1 MKKLMMMAVILLAGV
16 GSVMAQS
23 DYKRGIFNHV
33 GLNVG
38 AGTEGIS
45 VGVAAPVTNF
55 LEVEAGVN
63 IMPSFKL
70 SGDLDVDVNTSS
82 LPQVPVPNVQ
92 YPSSATI
99 HAEGSFD
106 RTTFN
111 VKANLYPFGGGSKF
125 FIAAG
130 LSIGGEKIAEVTGS
144 CDELRDFSNRYLKD
158 NPNLESQFRKAISA
172 NLGGYNLE
180 LDENYN
186 LQGDIRCK
194 NVRPYLGLGFG
205 RLVPKNRIGCR
216 FELGCQFMG
225 KLKVYQNGNEI
236 DINKALEDAGE
247 DDLSKFVKDLKV
259 YPVLKF
265 SLTGESYNIDKEL

>member
-82 LPQVPVPNVQ
+82 LPQVPDFQ
-92 YPSSATI
+92 YPTSATI
-99 HAEGSFD
+99 HAEGAFD

-194 NVRPYLGLGFG
+194 NVRPYLGLAQ
-205 RLVPKNRIGCR
+205 V
-216 FELGCQFMG
+216 
-225 KLKVYQNGNEI
+225 
-236 DINKALEDAGE
+236 
-247 DDLSKFVKDLKV
+247 
-259 YPVLKF
+259 
-265 SLTGESYNIDKEL
+265 

>member
-1 MKKLMMMAVILLAGV
+1 MKKLMMMAVLLLAGV

-70 SGDLDVDVNTSS
+70 SGDLDVDVKPIPGVST
-82 LPQVPVPNVQ
+82 PTD
-92 YPSSATI
+92 ATI
-99 HAEGSFD
+99 HVDGDFS

-144 CDELRDFSNRYLKD
+144 CDELRQFSENNLHTPELKD
-158 NPNLESQFRKAISA
+158 QFRKAISA

-265 SLTGESYNIDKEL
+265 SLTGRIL

>member
-23 DYKRGIFNHV
+23 DYKRGIFNHI

-70 SGDLDVDVNTSS
+70 SGDLDVDVPENPSWPD
-82 LPQVPVPNVQ
+82 LPNGQK
-92 YPSSATI
+92 YPTEATI
-99 HAEGSFD
+99 HVDGDFS

-144 CDELRDFSNRYLKD
+144 CDELRDFSNNYLPTQDLKD
-158 NPNLESQFRKAISA
+158 QFRQAATA
-172 NLGGYNLE
+172 NLGGYKLV

-194 NVRPYLGLGFG
+194 NVRPYLGFGFG
-205 RLVPKNRIGCR
+205 RLVPKNRIGFR

-225 KLKVYQNGNEI
+225 KLKVYQNGNQI
-236 DINKALEDAGE
+236 DIEQALKDAGE
-247 DDLSKFVKDLKV
+247 DDLSKFVNDLKV

-265 SLTGESYNIDKEL
+265 SLTGRIL

>member
-1 MKKLMMMAVILLAGV
+1 
-16 GSVMAQS
+16 MAQS

-38 AGTEGIS
+38 AGTEGIG

-70 SGDLDVDVNTSS
+70 SGDLDVDVNISS
-82 LPQVPVPNVQ
+82 LPQVPNVQ
-92 YPSSATI
+92 YPHEATI

-111 VKANLYPFGGGSKF
+111 VKANLYPFGGGTKF

-130 LSIGGEKIAEVTGS
+130 LSIGGEKIAEVSGS
-144 CDELRDFSNRYLKD
+144 CDELRDFSQSLPTQELKD
-158 NPNLESQFRKAISA
+158 QFRQAVSA
-172 NLGGYNLE
+172 NLAGYNLQF
-180 LDENYN
+180 DENYN
-186 LQGDIRCK
+186 VQGDIRCK
-194 NVRPYLGLGFG
+194 KVRPYLGLGFG
-205 RLVPKNRIGCR
+205 RLVPKNRLGMR
-216 FELGCQFMG
+216 LELGCQFMD
-225 KLKVYQNGNEI
+225 KLKVYQNDTEI
-236 DINKALEDAGE
+236 DVNKALEDAGE

-265 SLTGESYNIDKEL
+265 SLTGRIL

>member
-1 MKKLMMMAVILLAGV
+1 MKKLMMMAVLLLAGV

-70 SGDLDVDVNTSS
+70 SGDLDVDVKPIPGVST
-82 LPQVPVPNVQ
+82 PTD
-92 YPSSATI
+92 ATI
-99 HAEGSFD
+99 HVDGDFS

-144 CDELRDFSNRYLKD
+144 CDDLREFSQNLPTQELKD
-158 NPNLESQFRKAISA
+158 QLRQAATA

-186 LQGDIRCK
+186 VQGDIRCK

-265 SLTGESYNIDKEL
+265 SLTGRIL

>member
-1 MKKLMMMAVILLAGV
+1 MKKLMMMAVILLAGL

-82 LPQVPVPNVQ
+82 LPQVPNVH
-92 YPSSATI
+92 YPTGATI

-144 CDELRDFSNRYLKD
+144 CDELRDFSNNYLKIIKLWS
-158 NPNLESQFRKAISA
+158 NSSVRLYQPTWVVTTWSSMRTITFRAISVA
-172 NLGGYNLE
+172 
-180 LDENYN
+180 
-186 LQGDIRCK
+186 R
-194 NVRPYLGLGFG
+194 
-205 RLVPKNRIGCR
+205 
-216 FELGCQFMG
+216 M
-225 KLKVYQNGNEI
+225 
-236 DINKALEDAGE
+236 
-247 DDLSKFVKDLKV
+247 FVHTSV
-259 YPVLKF
+259 
-265 SLTGESYNIDKEL
+265 

>member
-70 SGDLDVDVNTSS
+70 SGDLDVDINM
-82 LPQVPVPNVQ
+82 PQESDIQ
-92 YPSSATI
+92 YPTSGTI

-144 CDELRDFSNRYLKD
+144 CDELRDFSNNNLPTQDLKD
-158 NPNLESQFRKAISA
+158 QFRQAATA
-172 NLGGYNLE
+172 NLGGYKLE

-265 SLTGESYNIDKEL
+265 SLTGRIL

>member
-1 MKKLMMMAVILLAGV
+1 MKKLMMVAVILLTSV
-16 GSVMAQS
+16 GSVMAQNE
-23 DYKRGIFNHV
+23 YKRGLFNHV

-45 VGVAAPVTNF
+45 VGLAAPVTSF
-55 LEVEAGVN
+55 FELEAGVN
-63 IMPSFKL
+63 VMPSFKL

-82 LPQVPVPNVQ
+82 LPQVPNVQ
-92 YPSSATI
+92 YPPEATI

-130 LSIGGEKIAEVTGS
+130 LSIGGEKIAEVNGS
-144 CDELRDFSNRYLKD
+144 CDQLRVISQKLPTQELK
-158 NPNLESQFRKAISA
+158 EQFRQAVTA
-172 NLGGYNLE
+172 NLGGYKLE

-205 RLVPKNRIGCR
+205 RLVPKNRLGMR

-225 KLKVYQNGNEI
+225 KLKVYQNDTEI

-259 YPVLKF
+259 YPVVKF
-265 SLTGESYNIDKEL
+265 SFIGRIL

>member
-70 SGDLDVDVNTSS
+70 SGDLDVDINM
-82 LPQVPVPNVQ
+82 PQESDIQ
-92 YPSSATI
+92 YPTSGTI

-144 CDELRDFSNRYLKD
+144 CDELRQFSENNLHTPELKD
-158 NPNLESQFRKAISA
+158 QFRKAISA
-172 NLGGYNLE
+172 NLGGYNLK

-205 RLVPKNRIGCR
+205 RLVPKNSIGCR

-265 SLTGESYNIDKEL
+265 SLTGRIL

>member
-82 LPQVPVPNVQ
+82 LTQIPSVS
-92 YPSSATI
+92 YPTSATI
-99 HAEGSFD
+99 HAEGAFD

-144 CDELRDFSNRYLKD
+144 CDELRDFSNNYLK
-158 NPNLESQFRKAISA
+158 NNQTLEQQFRKAISA

-194 NVRPYLGLGFG
+194 NVRPYLGF
-205 RLVPKNRIGCR
+205 R
-216 FELGCQFMG
+216 FRSSG
-225 KLKVYQNGNEI
+225 
-236 DINKALEDAGE
+236 
-247 DDLSKFVKDLKV
+247 S
-259 YPVLKF
+259 
-265 SLTGESYNIDKEL
+265 

>member
-1 MKKLMMMAVILLAGV
+1 MVAVILLTSV

-70 SGDLDVDVNTSS
+70 SGDLDVDINM
-82 LPQVPVPNVQ
+82 PQESDIQ
-92 YPSSATI
+92 YPTSGTI

-144 CDELRDFSNRYLKD
+144 CDELRKFSENNLHTPELKD
-158 NPNLESQFRKAISA
+158 QFRKAISA

-205 RLVPKNRIGCR
+205 RLVPKNCIGCR
-216 FELGCQFMG
+216 LELGCQFMG

-265 SLTGESYNIDKEL
+265 SLTGRIL

>member
-70 SGDLDVDVNTSS
+70 SGDLDVDVKTSS
-82 LPQVPVPNVQ
+82 LPQVPDFQ
-92 YPSSATI
+92 YPTSATI
-99 HAEGSFD
+99 HAEGAFD

-144 CDELRDFSNRYLKD
+144 CDELRDFSNNYLK
-158 NPNLESQFRKAISA
+158 NNQTLEQQFRKAISA

-186 LQGDIRCK
+186 VQGDIRCK
-194 NVRPYLGLGFG
+194 NVRPYLGLGG
-205 RLVPKNRIGCR
+205 H
-216 FELGCQFMG
+216 
-225 KLKVYQNGNEI
+225 
-236 DINKALEDAGE
+236 
-247 DDLSKFVKDLKV
+247 
-259 YPVLKF
+259 
-265 SLTGESYNIDKEL
+265 

>member
-1 MKKLMMMAVILLAGV
+1 M
-16 GSVMAQS
+16 
-23 DYKRGIFNHV
+23 
-33 GLNVG
+33 
-38 AGTEGIS
+38 
-45 VGVAAPVTNF
+45 
-55 LEVEAGVN
+55 
-63 IMPSFKL
+63 
-70 SGDLDVDVNTSS
+70 
-82 LPQVPVPNVQ
+82 
-92 YPSSATI
+92 
-99 HAEGSFD
+99 
-106 RTTFN
+106 
-111 VKANLYPFGGGSKF
+111 
-125 FIAAG
+125 
-130 LSIGGEKIAEVTGS
+130 SIGGEKIAEVTGS
-144 CDELRDFSNRYLKD
+144 CDKLRDFSNEYLK
-158 NPNLESQFRKAISA
+158 NNQTLEQQFRKAISA

-216 FELGCQFMG
+216 LELGCQFMG

-265 SLTGESYNIDKEL
+265 SLTGRIL

>member
-82 LPQVPVPNVQ
+82 LPQVPDFQ
-92 YPSSATI
+92 YPTSATI
-99 HAEGSFD
+99 HAEGAFD

-144 CDELRDFSNRYLKD
+144 CDGLRQFSESLPTPELKN
-158 NPNLESQFRKAISA
+158 QFRQAVKANA

-225 KLKVYQNGNEI
+225 KLKVYQNDTEI

-265 SLTGESYNIDKEL
+265 SLTGRIL

>member
-1 MKKLMMMAVILLAGV
+1 MKKLMMVAVILLTSV
-16 GSVMAQS
+16 GSVMAQNE
-23 DYKRGIFNHV
+23 YKRGLFNHV

-45 VGVAAPVTNF
+45 VGLAAPVTSF
-55 LEVEAGVN
+55 FEVEAGVN
-63 IMPSFKL
+63 VMPSFKL
-70 SGDLDVDVNTSS
+70 SGDLDVDYDSSS
-82 LPQVPVPNVQ
+82 LPQVSGVSYPN
-92 YPSSATI
+92 PATI
-99 HAEGSFD
+99 HVDGDFS

-130 LSIGGEKIAEVTGS
+130 LSIGGEEIAGVIGS
-144 CDELRDFSNRYLKD
+144 CDELREISQKLPTQDMKD
-158 NPNLESQFRKAISA
+158 QFHQVVVSTANA

-186 LQGDIRCK
+186 VRGDIRCK

-247 DDLSKFVKDLKV
+247 DDLSKFVNDLKV

-265 SLTGESYNIDKEL
+265 SLTGRIL

>member
-1 MKKLMMMAVILLAGV
+1 MKKLMMMAVLLLAGV

-70 SGDLDVDVNTSS
+70 SGDLDVDVKPIPGVST
-82 LPQVPVPNVQ
+82 PTD
-92 YPSSATI
+92 ATI
-99 HAEGSFD
+99 HVDGDFS

-144 CDELRDFSNRYLKD
+144 CDDLREFSQNLPTQELKD
-158 NPNLESQFRKAISA
+158 QLRQAATA

-236 DINKALEDAGE
+236 DINKAEDAGE

-259 YPVLKF
+259 YPVLKLSF
-265 SLTGESYNIDKEL
+265 TGRIL